1 MLSYLNRNLTYLRDG
16 SLPNRLQNRF
26 HQWNWHQYVVSKRV
40 AWWESQVGKRE
51 AVEIRIQPG
60 VQTQLYFDSDLCRL
74 IYRGSFEYQE
84 RQFLN
89 AFLRPGDVF
98 VDVGAN
104 IGLFTLTAA
113 KLVKKTGR
121 VYAFEPCSK
130 THQRLLKNVKLNHL
144 TNVSCHQLAL
154 SDKTGQIDMTVSLD
168 GFDAW
173 NSLAQP
179 IAGESFAVETIT
191 STKWDDFVRE
201 YNLIKGVT
209 MMKIDVE
216 GWETYVLSGGFETLS
231 RMDAP
236 VLQVEFTEKASQS
249 ADSSCQKLYH
259 SLEKLGYQM
268 FIYDPESKE
277 IIHDPLR
284 ESYPYL
290 NLIAAKQP
298 EQVVARLKSG
308 SHAPWLR

>member
-1 MLSYLNRNLTYLRDG
+1 MLSYLNRKLIYLGDRT
-16 SLPNRLQNRF
+16 LLERLQK
-26 HQWNWHQYVVSKRV
+26 HIKWKWDQYVSPKRV
-40 AWWESQVGKRE
+40 PWWESQVGKRE
-51 AVEIRIQPG
+51 AVEIRLQPG
-60 VQTQLYFDSDLCRL
+60 VRMRLYFDSDLCRL

-89 AFLRPGDVF
+89 AFLSPGDIF

-130 THQRLLKNVKLNHL
+130 TYQRLLKNVELNYL
-144 TNVSCHQLAL
+144 NNASCHQLAL
-154 SDKTGQIDMTVSLD
+154 SNKTGQVDMTMSLD

-179 IAGESFAVETIT
+179 TAGSSFTVEPIT
-191 STKWDDFVRE
+191 SIRWDDFVRE
-201 YNLIKGVT
+201 HNLIGCVT

-236 VLQVEFTEKASQS
+236 VLQVEFTEKNSQS
-249 ADSSCQKLYH
+249 ANSSCQNLYH
-259 SLEKLGYQM
+259 FLEKLGYQM
-268 FIYDPESKE
+268 FTYNAESKE
-277 IIHDPLR
+277 LIHDPLR

-290 NLIAAKQP
+290 NLIATKQP
-298 EQVVARLKSG
+298 EQVVTKLKSS

>member
-1 MLSYLNRNLTYLRDG
+1 MLSYLNSNLTYLRDRT
-16 SLPNRLQNRF
+16 LLERLQKRLKRK
-26 HQWNWHQYVVSKRV
+26 WYQYVLPKRIP
-40 AWWESQVGKRE
+40 WWESQVGKRE

-60 VQTQLYFDSDLCRL
+60 VRMRLYFDSDLCRL

-89 AFLRPGDVF
+89 AFLSPGDVF

-121 VYAFEPCSK
+121 VYAVEPCFK
-130 THQRLLKNVKLNHL
+130 TYQRLLKNVGLNYL
-144 TNVSCHQLAL
+144 NNVSCHQLAL
-154 SDKTGQIDMTVSLD
+154 SNKTGQVDMTVSLD

-179 IAGESFAVETIT
+179 TAGSSFTVEPIT
-191 STKWDDFVRE
+191 SIRWDDFVRE
-201 YNLIKGVT
+201 HNLIGCVT

-216 GWETYVLSGGFETLS
+216 GWETHVLSGGFETLS
-231 RMDAP
+231 RTDAP

-249 ADSSCQKLYH
+249 ANSCCQKLYY

-268 FIYDPESKE
+268 FIYDAESKE
-277 IIHDPLR
+277 LVHDPLR
-284 ESYPYL
+284 ESYPYV
-290 NLIAAKQP
+290 NLIAAKHP
-298 EQVVARLKSG
+298 EKVVARLKSG
-308 SHAPWLR
+308 SHVPWLR